1 MTKFFNFKKEISI
14 QAVQN
19 DPDFVRTI
27 VAWYYTNI
35 LSNKIQALLNI
46 TFKILGITLNDLNL
60 ITWKQ
65 FEEEL
70 DLKIFSRGHIQ
81 IVNENII
88 NDLINLSGPTAM
100 GSNFQELSNFWNIY
114 NFGELISTNHACR
127 IFVRWKN

>member
-60 ITWKQ
+60 ITPIWKQ

-88 NDLINLSGPTAM
+88 NLSGPNAM
-100 GSNFQELSNFWNIY
+100 GSNFQELSNF
-114 NFGELISTNHACR
+114 
-127 IFVRWKN
+127 